1 MNTLIL
7 LNFIASFTMLGVI
20 LVTQI
25 VSYPMFLNVNKK
37 GFTLFHSMY
46 VKRISSIVMPVMT
59 IELILSVI
67 LFFTLDG
74 ILSQISLTTLIL
86 ILISTAVIQ
95 VPIHEK
101 LKFKYD
107 EFLTKK
113 LIRTNWIRTSLWSIK
128 SIISYNIIVKE
139 LLWILLY

>member
-25 VSYPMFLNVNKK
+25 VSYPMFLNENKK

-86 ILISTAVIQ
+86 ILISTAFIQ

-101 LKFKYD
+101 LKFKHD

-139 LLWILLY
+139 LL

>member
-1 MNTLIL
+1 
-7 LNFIASFTMLGVI
+7 
-20 LVTQI
+20 
-25 VSYPMFLNVNKK
+25 MFLNVSKQ
-37 GFTLFHSMY
+37 GFTLFHSNY

-67 LFFTLDG
+67 LFFTLEG
-74 ILSQISLTTLIL
+74 ILSQISLITLLL
-86 ILISTAVIQ
+86 IFISTAVIQ

-107 EFLTKK
+107 EYLTRK

-128 SIISYNIIVKE
+128 SLISYNIIVKE
-139 LLWILLY
+139 LL

>member
-1 MNTLIL
+1 MITLIL
-7 LNFIASFTMLGVI
+7 LNFIASITMLGVI

-25 VSYPMFLNVNKK
+25 VSYPMFLNVSKQ
-37 GFTLFHSMY
+37 GFTSFHSNY

-67 LFFTLDG
+67 LFFTLEG
-74 ILSQISLTTLIL
+74 ILSQISLITLIL
-86 ILISTAVIQ
+86 IFISTAVIQ

-107 EFLTKK
+107 EYLTRK

-128 SIISYNIIVKE
+128 SLISYNIIVKE
-139 LLWILLY
+139 LL

>member
-25 VSYPMFLNVNKK
+25 VSYPMFLNENNK

-86 ILISTAVIQ
+86 ILISTAFIQ

-101 LKFKYD
+101 LKFKHD

-139 LLWILLY
+139 LL